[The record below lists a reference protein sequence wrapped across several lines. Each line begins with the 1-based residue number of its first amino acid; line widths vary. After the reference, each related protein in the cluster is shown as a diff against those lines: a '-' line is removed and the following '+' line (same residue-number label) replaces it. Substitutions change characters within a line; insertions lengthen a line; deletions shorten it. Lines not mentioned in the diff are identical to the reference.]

1 MRDIIVI
8 GAGVVGCSI
17 ARELSKY
24 NLDVLVVEKNSD
36 VSEGISKGNS
46 GSMRDIIVIGAGV
59 VGCSIARELSKYNL
73 DVLVVEKNSDVS
85 EGISKGNSG
94 IVHAGYN
101 EKIGTLKA
109 KLNIEGNKIF
119 DDLSRDLQFP
129 FKRNGAFILAFSDE
143 EMKTLESLKENGEKL
158 GVEGL
163 EILTREEALNI
174 EPNLNK
180 EIVGVLNVKT
190 SGIVSP
196 YEMTI
201 ALAENAAE
209 NGVEFKLNSKVTNI
223 EKISEG
229 YKVTLNNKE
238 VVNGKL
244 IINASG
250 LEGAFLNNL
259 VSMSKREIN
268 PVKGEYCL
276 FDKVAGAMINKTL
289 FQVPNKLSKGVLV
302 TPTAEGNLLVGP
314 NAVEG
319 KTLETS
325 REGIDEI
332 LYKSKKSLEEL
343 PVARILNTF
352 SGIRPKTK
360 EGDFIIE
367 EVEDA
372 KNFINVI
379 GIDSP
384 GLTAAPAIGVYVV
397 NMIKERLDLVEKK
410 NFKKTRE
417 DAKNFIN
424 VIGIDSPGLT
434 AAPAIGVYV
443 VNMIKERLDLV
454 EKKNFKK
461 TREKIVRFVEL
472 SLEEKNKL
480 IKEKPAYGHMVC
492 KCEFVTEGEI
502 VEAIHRPI
510 KALTV
515 DAIKR
520 RTRASMGGC
529 QGIGCTLPI
538 SKILSRELG
547 IDISDINK
555 NSEGSPVIGFKED

>member
-1 MRDIIVI
+1 
-8 GAGVVGCSI
+8 
-17 ARELSKY
+17 
-24 NLDVLVVEKNSD
+24 
-36 VSEGISKGNS
+36 
-46 GSMRDIIVIGAGV
+46 MRDIIVIGAGV

-143 EMKTLESLKENGEKL
+143 DMNILESLKENGEKL

-229 YKVTLNNKE
+229 YKVTLNNRE
-238 VVNGKL
+238 VVNGKI

-259 VSMSKREIN
+259 VSMTKREIN

-289 FQVPNKLSKGVLV
+289 FQVPSKLSKGVLV

-332 LYKSKKSLEEL
+332 LDKSKKSLEEL

-360 EGDFIIE
+360 GGDFIIE

-410 NFKKTRE
+410 NFKR
-417 DAKNFIN
+417 
-424 VIGIDSPGLT
+424 
-434 AAPAIGVYV
+434 
-443 VNMIKERLDLV
+443 
-454 EKKNFKK
+454 
-461 TREKIVRFVEL
+461 TREKIVRFAEL
-472 SLEEKNKL
+472 SLKEKNKL

-529 QGIGCTLPI
+529 QGVGCTLPI

>member
-1 MRDIIVI
+1 
-8 GAGVVGCSI
+8 
-17 ARELSKY
+17 
-24 NLDVLVVEKNSD
+24 
-36 VSEGISKGNS
+36 
-46 GSMRDIIVIGAGV
+46 MRDIIVIGAGV

-129 FKRNGAFILAFSDE
+129 FKRNGAFILAFKDE
-143 EMKTLESLKENGEKL
+143 DMKTLESLKENGEKL

-238 VVNGKL
+238 LVSGKL

-332 LYKSKKSLEEL
+332 LDKSKKSLEEL

-417 DAKNFIN
+417 
-424 VIGIDSPGLT
+424 
-434 AAPAIGVYV
+434 
-443 VNMIKERLDLV
+443 
-454 EKKNFKK
+454 
-461 TREKIVRFVEL
+461 KIVRFAEL

-529 QGIGCTLPI
+529 QGVGCTLPI

>member
-1 MRDIIVI
+1 
-8 GAGVVGCSI
+8 
-17 ARELSKY
+17 
-24 NLDVLVVEKNSD
+24 
-36 VSEGISKGNS
+36 
-46 GSMRDIIVIGAGV
+46 MRDIIVIGAGV

-143 EMKTLESLKENGEKL
+143 DMNILESLKENGEKL

-229 YKVTLNNKE
+229 YKVTLNNRE
-238 VVNGKL
+238 VVNGKI

-332 LYKSKKSLEEL
+332 LDKSKKSLEEL

-410 NFKKTRE
+410 NFKR
-417 DAKNFIN
+417 
-424 VIGIDSPGLT
+424 
-434 AAPAIGVYV
+434 
-443 VNMIKERLDLV
+443 
-454 EKKNFKK
+454 
-461 TREKIVRFVEL
+461 TREKIVRFAEL
-472 SLEEKNKL
+472 SLKEKNKL

-529 QGIGCTLPI
+529 QGVGCTLPI

>member
-1 MRDIIVI
+1 MRDIILI

-36 VSEGISKGNS
+36 VSEG
-46 GSMRDIIVIGAGV
+46 V
-59 VGCSIARELSKYNL
+59 
-73 DVLVVEKNSDVS
+73 
-85 EGISKGNSG
+85 SKGNSG

-109 KLNIEGNKIF
+109 KLNIEGNKMF

-129 FKRNGAFILAFSDE
+129 FKRNGAFILAFSDKD
-143 EMKTLESLKENGEKL
+143 MKTLESLKEKGEKL
-158 GVEGL
+158 GIEGL

-209 NGVEFKLNSKVTNI
+209 NGVEFKLNSKVTSI

-238 VVNGKL
+238 LVSGKI

-289 FQVPNKLSKGVLV
+289 FQVPSKLSKGVLV

-332 LYKSKKSLEEL
+332 LDKSKKSVEEL
-343 PVARILNTF
+343 PLARILNTF

-360 EGDFIIE
+360 GGDFIIE

-397 NMIKERLDLVEKK
+397 NMIKDKLDL
-410 NFKKTRE
+410 
-417 DAKNFIN
+417 I
-424 VIGIDSPGLT
+424 
-434 AAPAIGVYV
+434 
-443 VNMIKERLDLV
+443 

-461 TREKIVRFVEL
+461 TREKIARFAEL
-472 SLEEKNKL
+472 SLEEKNRL

-510 KALTV
+510 PALTV

>member
-36 VSEGISKGNS
+36 VSEG
-46 GSMRDIIVIGAGV
+46 V
-59 VGCSIARELSKYNL
+59 
-73 DVLVVEKNSDVS
+73 
-85 EGISKGNSG
+85 SKGNSG

-109 KLNIEGNKIF
+109 KLNIEGNKMF

-129 FKRNGAFILAFSDE
+129 FKRNGAFILAFKDE
-143 EMKTLESLKENGEKL
+143 EMKALESLKENGEKL

-238 VVNGKL
+238 IVSGKL

-276 FDKVAGAMINKTL
+276 FDKVVGAMINKTL
-289 FQVPNKLSKGVLV
+289 FQVPSKLSKGVLV

-332 LYKSKKSLEEL
+332 LDKSKKSLEEL

-384 GLTAAPAIGVYVV
+384 GLTAAPAIGIYVV
-397 NMIKERLDLVEKK
+397 NMIKEK
-410 NFKKTRE
+410 
-417 DAKNFIN
+417 
-424 VIGIDSPGLT
+424 
-434 AAPAIGVYV
+434 
-443 VNMIKERLDLV
+443 LDLV

-461 TREKIVRFVEL
+461 TREKIVRFAEL

-480 IKEKPAYGHMVC
+480 IKKKPAYGHMVC

-555 NSEGSPVIGFKED
+555 NSEGSPVIGFKEMIFNY

>member
-36 VSEGISKGNS
+36 VSEG
-46 GSMRDIIVIGAGV
+46 V
-59 VGCSIARELSKYNL
+59 
-73 DVLVVEKNSDVS
+73 
-85 EGISKGNSG
+85 SKGNSG

-109 KLNIEGNKIF
+109 KLNIEGNKMF

-129 FKRNGAFILAFSDE
+129 FKRNGAFILAFSDKD
-143 EMKTLESLKENGEKL
+143 MKTLESLKEKGEKL
-158 GVEGL
+158 GIEGL

-244 IINASG
+244 IINSSG

-289 FQVPNKLSKGVLV
+289 FQVPSKLSKGVLV

-332 LYKSKKSLEEL
+332 LDKSKKSVEEL
-343 PVARILNTF
+343 PLARILNTF
-352 SGIRPKTK
+352 SGIRPKTNH
-360 EGDFIIE
+360 GDFIIE

-397 NMIKERLDLVEKK
+397 NMIKDKLDL
-410 NFKKTRE
+410 
-417 DAKNFIN
+417 I
-424 VIGIDSPGLT
+424 
-434 AAPAIGVYV
+434 
-443 VNMIKERLDLV
+443 

-461 TREKIVRFVEL
+461 TREKIARFAEL
-472 SLEEKNKL
+472 SLEERNRL

-510 KALTV
+510 PALTV

>member
-1 MRDIIVI
+1 
-8 GAGVVGCSI
+8 
-17 ARELSKY
+17 
-24 NLDVLVVEKNSD
+24 
-36 VSEGISKGNS
+36 
-46 GSMRDIIVIGAGV
+46 MRDIIVIGAGV

-209 NGVEFKLNSKVTNI
+209 NGVEFKLNSKVTSI

-238 VVNGKL
+238 IVNGKI

-289 FQVPNKLSKGVLV
+289 FQVPSKLSKGVLV

-332 LYKSKKSLEEL
+332 LDKSKKSLEEL

-360 EGDFIIE
+360 GGDFIIE

-417 DAKNFIN
+417 
-424 VIGIDSPGLT
+424 
-434 AAPAIGVYV
+434 
-443 VNMIKERLDLV
+443 
-454 EKKNFKK
+454 
-461 TREKIVRFVEL
+461 KIVRFAEL
-472 SLEEKNKL
+472 SLEEKNRL

-555 NSEGSPVIGFKED
+555 NSEGSPIIGFKED

>member
-1 MRDIIVI
+1 
-8 GAGVVGCSI
+8 
-17 ARELSKY
+17 
-24 NLDVLVVEKNSD
+24 
-36 VSEGISKGNS
+36 
-46 GSMRDIIVIGAGV
+46 MRDIIVIGAGV

-238 VVNGKL
+238 LVSGKI

-289 FQVPNKLSKGVLV
+289 FQVPSKLSKGVLV

-332 LYKSKKSLEEL
+332 LDKSKKSLEEL

-360 EGDFIIE
+360 GGDFIIE

-417 DAKNFIN
+417 
-424 VIGIDSPGLT
+424 
-434 AAPAIGVYV
+434 
-443 VNMIKERLDLV
+443 
-454 EKKNFKK
+454 
-461 TREKIVRFVEL
+461 KIVRFAEL
-472 SLEEKNKL
+472 SLEEKNRL

>member
-1 MRDIIVI
+1 
-8 GAGVVGCSI
+8 
-17 ARELSKY
+17 
-24 NLDVLVVEKNSD
+24 
-36 VSEGISKGNS
+36 
-46 GSMRDIIVIGAGV
+46 MRDIIVIGAGV

-143 EMKTLESLKENGEKL
+143 DMNILESLKENGEKL

-229 YKVTLNNKE
+229 YKVTLNNRE
-238 VVNGKL
+238 VVNGKI

-259 VSMSKREIN
+259 VSMTKREIN

-332 LYKSKKSLEEL
+332 LDKSKKSLEEL

-360 EGDFIIE
+360 GGDFIIE

-410 NFKKTRE
+410 NFKR
-417 DAKNFIN
+417 
-424 VIGIDSPGLT
+424 
-434 AAPAIGVYV
+434 
-443 VNMIKERLDLV
+443 
-454 EKKNFKK
+454 
-461 TREKIVRFVEL
+461 TREKIVRFAEL
-472 SLEEKNKL
+472 SLKEKNKL

-547 IDISDINK
+547 IDINDINK

>member
-1 MRDIIVI
+1 MRDIILI

-36 VSEGISKGNS
+36 VSEG
-46 GSMRDIIVIGAGV
+46 V
-59 VGCSIARELSKYNL
+59 
-73 DVLVVEKNSDVS
+73 
-85 EGISKGNSG
+85 SKGNSG

-109 KLNIEGNKIF
+109 KLNIEGNKMF

-129 FKRNGAFILAFSDE
+129 FKRNGAFILAFSDKD
-143 EMKTLESLKENGEKL
+143 MKTLESLKEKGEKL

-229 YKVTLNNKE
+229 YKVTLNSKE

-244 IINASG
+244 IINSSG

-289 FQVPNKLSKGVLV
+289 FQVPSKLSKGVLV

-332 LYKSKKSLEEL
+332 LDKSKKSVEEL
-343 PVARILNTF
+343 PLARILNTF
-352 SGIRPKTK
+352 SGIRPKTNH
-360 EGDFIIE
+360 GDFIIE

-397 NMIKERLDLVEKK
+397 NMIKDKLDL
-410 NFKKTRE
+410 
-417 DAKNFIN
+417 I
-424 VIGIDSPGLT
+424 
-434 AAPAIGVYV
+434 
-443 VNMIKERLDLV
+443 

-461 TREKIVRFVEL
+461 TREKIARFAEL
-472 SLEEKNKL
+472 SLKEKNRL

-510 KALTV
+510 PALTV

>member
-1 MRDIIVI
+1 
-8 GAGVVGCSI
+8 
-17 ARELSKY
+17 
-24 NLDVLVVEKNSD
+24 
-36 VSEGISKGNS
+36 
-46 GSMRDIIVIGAGV
+46 MRDIIVIGAGV

-209 NGVEFKLNSKVTNI
+209 NGVEFKLNSKVTSI

-238 VVNGKL
+238 LVSGKI

-332 LYKSKKSLEEL
+332 LDKSKKSLEEL

-360 EGDFIIE
+360 GGDFIIE

-417 DAKNFIN
+417 
-424 VIGIDSPGLT
+424 
-434 AAPAIGVYV
+434 
-443 VNMIKERLDLV
+443 
-454 EKKNFKK
+454 
-461 TREKIVRFVEL
+461 KIVRFAEL

-529 QGIGCTLPI
+529 QGVGCTLPI

>member
-1 MRDIIVI
+1 
-8 GAGVVGCSI
+8 
-17 ARELSKY
+17 
-24 NLDVLVVEKNSD
+24 
-36 VSEGISKGNS
+36 
-46 GSMRDIIVIGAGV
+46 MRDIIVIGAGV

-129 FKRNGAFILAFSDE
+129 FKRNGAFILAFKDE

-238 VVNGKL
+238 VVSGRI

-259 VSMSKREIN
+259 VSMTKREIN

-332 LYKSKKSLEEL
+332 LDKSKKSIKEL

-384 GLTAAPAIGVYVV
+384 GLTAAPAIGVYIV
-397 NMIKERLDLVEKK
+397 NMIKEK
-410 NFKKTRE
+410 
-417 DAKNFIN
+417 
-424 VIGIDSPGLT
+424 
-434 AAPAIGVYV
+434 
-443 VNMIKERLDLV
+443 LDLV

-461 TREKIVRFVEL
+461 TREKIVRFAEL

-529 QGIGCTLPI
+529 QGVGCTLPI

>member
-1 MRDIIVI
+1 
-8 GAGVVGCSI
+8 
-17 ARELSKY
+17 
-24 NLDVLVVEKNSD
+24 
-36 VSEGISKGNS
+36 
-46 GSMRDIIVIGAGV
+46 MRDIIVIGAGV

-209 NGVEFKLNSKVTNI
+209 NGVEFKLNSKVTSI

-238 VVNGKL
+238 LVSGKI

-319 KTLETS
+319 KTLGTS

-332 LYKSKKSLEEL
+332 LDKSKKSLEEL

-360 EGDFIIE
+360 GGDFIIE

-384 GLTAAPAIGVYVV
+384 GLTAAPAIGVY
-397 NMIKERLDLVEKK
+397 L
-410 NFKKTRE
+410 
-417 DAKNFIN
+417 
-424 VIGIDSPGLT
+424 
-434 AAPAIGVYV
+434 

-461 TREKIVRFVEL
+461 TREKIVRFAEL

-492 KCEFVTEGEI
+492 KCEFITEGEI

>member
-36 VSEGISKGNS
+36 VSEG
-46 GSMRDIIVIGAGV
+46 V
-59 VGCSIARELSKYNL
+59 
-73 DVLVVEKNSDVS
+73 
-85 EGISKGNSG
+85 SKGNSG

-143 EMKTLESLKENGEKL
+143 EMKTLEGLKENGEKL

-238 VVNGKL
+238 LVSGKI

-276 FDKVAGAMINKTL
+276 FDKVAGSMINKTL
-289 FQVPNKLSKGVLV
+289 FQVPSKLSKGVLV

-314 NAVEG
+314 NSVEG

-332 LYKSKKSLEEL
+332 LDKSKKSLEEL

-360 EGDFIIE
+360 GGDFIIE

-417 DAKNFIN
+417 
-424 VIGIDSPGLT
+424 
-434 AAPAIGVYV
+434 
-443 VNMIKERLDLV
+443 
-454 EKKNFKK
+454 
-461 TREKIVRFVEL
+461 KIVRFAEL

-529 QGIGCTLPI
+529 QGVGCTLPI

>member
-36 VSEGISKGNS
+36 VSEG
-46 GSMRDIIVIGAGV
+46 V
-59 VGCSIARELSKYNL
+59 
-73 DVLVVEKNSDVS
+73 
-85 EGISKGNSG
+85 SKGNSG

-209 NGVEFKLNSKVTNI
+209 NGVEFKLNSNVTSI

-238 VVNGKL
+238 LVSGKI

-332 LYKSKKSLEEL
+332 LDKSKKSLEEL

-360 EGDFIIE
+360 GGDFIIE

-417 DAKNFIN
+417 
-424 VIGIDSPGLT
+424 
-434 AAPAIGVYV
+434 
-443 VNMIKERLDLV
+443 
-454 EKKNFKK
+454 
-461 TREKIVRFVEL
+461 KIVRFAEL

>member
-1 MRDIIVI
+1 
-8 GAGVVGCSI
+8 
-17 ARELSKY
+17 
-24 NLDVLVVEKNSD
+24 
-36 VSEGISKGNS
+36 
-46 GSMRDIIVIGAGV
+46 MRDIIVIGAGV

-238 VVNGKL
+238 LVSGKI

-332 LYKSKKSLEEL
+332 LDKSKKSLEEL

-367 EVEDA
+367 EVVDA

-410 NFKKTRE
+410 NFKKTR
-417 DAKNFIN
+417 D
-424 VIGIDSPGLT
+424 
-434 AAPAIGVYV
+434 
-443 VNMIKERLDLV
+443 
-454 EKKNFKK
+454 
-461 TREKIVRFVEL
+461 KIARFAEL
-472 SLEEKNKL
+472 SLEEKNRL
-480 IKEKPAYGHMVC
+480 IKEKPEYGHMVC

-510 KALTV
+510 PALTV

>member
-1 MRDIIVI
+1 
-8 GAGVVGCSI
+8 
-17 ARELSKY
+17 
-24 NLDVLVVEKNSD
+24 
-36 VSEGISKGNS
+36 
-46 GSMRDIIVIGAGV
+46 MRDIIVIGAGV

-143 EMKTLESLKENGEKL
+143 DMNILESLKENGEKL

-229 YKVTLNNKE
+229 YKVTLNNRE
-238 VVNGKL
+238 VVNGKI

-259 VSMSKREIN
+259 VSMTKREIN

-332 LYKSKKSLEEL
+332 LDKSKKSLEEL

-360 EGDFIIE
+360 GGDFIIE

-410 NFKKTRE
+410 NFKR
-417 DAKNFIN
+417 
-424 VIGIDSPGLT
+424 
-434 AAPAIGVYV
+434 
-443 VNMIKERLDLV
+443 
-454 EKKNFKK
+454 
-461 TREKIVRFVEL
+461 TREKIVRFAEL
-472 SLEEKNKL
+472 SLKEKNKL

-529 QGIGCTLPI
+529 QGVGCTLPI

>member
-1 MRDIIVI
+1 
-8 GAGVVGCSI
+8 
-17 ARELSKY
+17 
-24 NLDVLVVEKNSD
+24 
-36 VSEGISKGNS
+36 
-46 GSMRDIIVIGAGV
+46 MRDIIVIGAGV

-209 NGVEFKLNSKVTNI
+209 NGVEFKLNSKVTSI

-238 VVNGKL
+238 LVSGKI

-332 LYKSKKSLEEL
+332 LEKSKKSLEEL

-360 EGDFIIE
+360 GGDFIIE

-417 DAKNFIN
+417 
-424 VIGIDSPGLT
+424 
-434 AAPAIGVYV
+434 
-443 VNMIKERLDLV
+443 
-454 EKKNFKK
+454 
-461 TREKIVRFVEL
+461 KIVRFAEL

-492 KCEFVTEGEI
+492 KCEFITEGEI

>member
-1 MRDIIVI
+1 MRDII
-8 GAGVVGCSI
+8 
-17 ARELSKY
+17 L
-24 NLDVLVVEKNSD
+24 
-36 VSEGISKGNS
+36 
-46 GSMRDIIVIGAGV
+46 IGAGV

-209 NGVEFKLNSKVTNI
+209 NGVEFKLNSKVTSI

-238 VVNGKL
+238 LVSGKI

-259 VSMSKREIN
+259 VSMSKREVN

-332 LYKSKKSLEEL
+332 LDKSKKSLEEL

-360 EGDFIIE
+360 GGDFIIE

-417 DAKNFIN
+417 
-424 VIGIDSPGLT
+424 
-434 AAPAIGVYV
+434 
-443 VNMIKERLDLV
+443 
-454 EKKNFKK
+454 
-461 TREKIVRFVEL
+461 KIVRFAEL

-492 KCEFVTEGEI
+492 KCEFITEGEI

>member
-1 MRDIIVI
+1 
-8 GAGVVGCSI
+8 
-17 ARELSKY
+17 
-24 NLDVLVVEKNSD
+24 
-36 VSEGISKGNS
+36 
-46 GSMRDIIVIGAGV
+46 MRDIIVIGAGV

-143 EMKTLESLKENGEKL
+143 DMNILESLKENGEKL

-238 VVNGKL
+238 LVSGKI

-332 LYKSKKSLEEL
+332 LDKSKKSLEEL

-417 DAKNFIN
+417 
-424 VIGIDSPGLT
+424 
-434 AAPAIGVYV
+434 
-443 VNMIKERLDLV
+443 
-454 EKKNFKK
+454 
-461 TREKIVRFVEL
+461 KIVRFAEL
-472 SLEEKNKL
+472 SLKEKNKL

>member
-1 MRDIIVI
+1 
-8 GAGVVGCSI
+8 
-17 ARELSKY
+17 
-24 NLDVLVVEKNSD
+24 
-36 VSEGISKGNS
+36 
-46 GSMRDIIVIGAGV
+46 MRDIIVIGAGV

-238 VVNGKL
+238 LVSGKI

-332 LYKSKKSLEEL
+332 LDTSKKSIEEL

-417 DAKNFIN
+417 
-424 VIGIDSPGLT
+424 
-434 AAPAIGVYV
+434 
-443 VNMIKERLDLV
+443 
-454 EKKNFKK
+454 
-461 TREKIVRFVEL
+461 KIVRFAEL

-529 QGIGCTLPI
+529 QGVGCTLPI

>member
-1 MRDIIVI
+1 
-8 GAGVVGCSI
+8 
-17 ARELSKY
+17 
-24 NLDVLVVEKNSD
+24 
-36 VSEGISKGNS
+36 
-46 GSMRDIIVIGAGV
+46 MRDIIVIGAGV

-229 YKVTLNNKE
+229 YKVTLNNRE
-238 VVNGKL
+238 VVNGKI

-289 FQVPNKLSKGVLV
+289 FQVPSKLSKGVLV

-332 LYKSKKSLEEL
+332 LDKSKKSLEEL

-360 EGDFIIE
+360 GGDFIIE

-417 DAKNFIN
+417 
-424 VIGIDSPGLT
+424 
-434 AAPAIGVYV
+434 
-443 VNMIKERLDLV
+443 
-454 EKKNFKK
+454 
-461 TREKIVRFVEL
+461 KIVRFAEL
-472 SLEEKNKL
+472 SLEEKNRL

-529 QGIGCTLPI
+529 QGVGCTLPI

>member
-1 MRDIIVI
+1 
-8 GAGVVGCSI
+8 
-17 ARELSKY
+17 
-24 NLDVLVVEKNSD
+24 
-36 VSEGISKGNS
+36 
-46 GSMRDIIVIGAGV
+46 MRDIIVIGAGV

-129 FKRNGAFILAFSDE
+129 FKRNGAFILAFLDE
-143 EMKTLESLKENGEKL
+143 DMNILESLKENGEKL

-238 VVNGKL
+238 LVSGKL

-332 LYKSKKSLEEL
+332 LDKSKKSLEEL

-417 DAKNFIN
+417 
-424 VIGIDSPGLT
+424 
-434 AAPAIGVYV
+434 
-443 VNMIKERLDLV
+443 
-454 EKKNFKK
+454 
-461 TREKIVRFVEL
+461 KIVRFAEL

-529 QGIGCTLPI
+529 QGVGCTLPI

>member
-1 MRDIIVI
+1 
-8 GAGVVGCSI
+8 
-17 ARELSKY
+17 
-24 NLDVLVVEKNSD
+24 
-36 VSEGISKGNS
+36 
-46 GSMRDIIVIGAGV
+46 MRDIIVIGAGV

-143 EMKTLESLKENGEKL
+143 EMKTLEGLKENGEKL

-238 VVNGKL
+238 LVSGKI

-289 FQVPNKLSKGVLV
+289 FQVPSKLSKGVLV

-332 LYKSKKSLEEL
+332 LDKSKKSLEEL

-360 EGDFIIE
+360 GGDFIIE

-417 DAKNFIN
+417 
-424 VIGIDSPGLT
+424 
-434 AAPAIGVYV
+434 
-443 VNMIKERLDLV
+443 
-454 EKKNFKK
+454 
-461 TREKIVRFVEL
+461 KIVRFAEL

-492 KCEFVTEGEI
+492 KCEFITEGEI

>member
-1 MRDIIVI
+1 
-8 GAGVVGCSI
+8 
-17 ARELSKY
+17 
-24 NLDVLVVEKNSD
+24 
-36 VSEGISKGNS
+36 
-46 GSMRDIIVIGAGV
+46 MRDIIVIGAGV

-109 KLNIEGNKIF
+109 KLNIEGNKSF

-129 FKRNGAFILAFSDE
+129 FKRNGAFILAFKDE

-174 EPNLNK
+174 ESNLNK

-238 VVNGKL
+238 LVSGKI

-259 VSMSKREIN
+259 VSMTKREIN

-289 FQVPNKLSKGVLV
+289 FQVPSKLSKGVLV

-332 LYKSKKSLEEL
+332 LDKSKKSLEEL

-360 EGDFIIE
+360 GGDFIIE

-417 DAKNFIN
+417 
-424 VIGIDSPGLT
+424 
-434 AAPAIGVYV
+434 
-443 VNMIKERLDLV
+443 
-454 EKKNFKK
+454 
-461 TREKIVRFVEL
+461 KIVRFAEL

-529 QGIGCTLPI
+529 QGVGCTLPI

-555 NSEGSPVIGFKED
+555 NIEGSPVIGFKED

>member
-1 MRDIIVI
+1 
-8 GAGVVGCSI
+8 
-17 ARELSKY
+17 
-24 NLDVLVVEKNSD
+24 
-36 VSEGISKGNS
+36 
-46 GSMRDIIVIGAGV
+46 MRDIIVIGAGV

-129 FKRNGAFILAFSDE
+129 FKRNGAFILAFKDE

-238 VVNGKL
+238 VVSGKI

-259 VSMSKREIN
+259 VSMTKREIN

-332 LYKSKKSLEEL
+332 LDKSKKSIEEL

-397 NMIKERLDLVEKK
+397 NMIKEK
-410 NFKKTRE
+410 
-417 DAKNFIN
+417 
-424 VIGIDSPGLT
+424 
-434 AAPAIGVYV
+434 
-443 VNMIKERLDLV
+443 LDLV

-461 TREKIVRFVEL
+461 TREKIVRFAEL

-529 QGIGCTLPI
+529 QGVGCTLPI

-555 NSEGSPVIGFKED
+555 NSEGSPVIGFKEMIFNY

>member
-36 VSEGISKGNS
+36 VSEG
-46 GSMRDIIVIGAGV
+46 V
-59 VGCSIARELSKYNL
+59 
-73 DVLVVEKNSDVS
+73 
-85 EGISKGNSG
+85 SKGNSG

-238 VVNGKL
+238 LVSGKI

-332 LYKSKKSLEEL
+332 LDKSKKSLEEL

-360 EGDFIIE
+360 GGDFIIE

-417 DAKNFIN
+417 
-424 VIGIDSPGLT
+424 
-434 AAPAIGVYV
+434 
-443 VNMIKERLDLV
+443 
-454 EKKNFKK
+454 
-461 TREKIVRFVEL
+461 KIVRFAEL

-529 QGIGCTLPI
+529 QGVGCTLPI

>member
-8 GAGVVGCSI
+8 GAGVVG
-17 ARELSKY
+17 
-24 NLDVLVVEKNSD
+24 
-36 VSEGISKGNS
+36 G
-46 GSMRDIIVIGAGV
+46 
-59 VGCSIARELSKYNL
+59 SIARELSKYNL

-143 EMKTLESLKENGEKL
+143 DMNILESLKENGEKL

-238 VVNGKL
+238 LVSGKI

-332 LYKSKKSLEEL
+332 LDKSKKSLEEL

-417 DAKNFIN
+417 
-424 VIGIDSPGLT
+424 
-434 AAPAIGVYV
+434 
-443 VNMIKERLDLV
+443 
-454 EKKNFKK
+454 
-461 TREKIVRFVEL
+461 KIVRFAEL

>member
-1 MRDIIVI
+1 
-8 GAGVVGCSI
+8 
-17 ARELSKY
+17 
-24 NLDVLVVEKNSD
+24 
-36 VSEGISKGNS
+36 
-46 GSMRDIIVIGAGV
+46 MRDIIVIGAGV

-94 IVHAGYN
+94 IVHVGYN

-223 EKISEG
+223 EKISKG

-238 VVNGKL
+238 LVSGKL

-289 FQVPNKLSKGVLV
+289 FQVPSKLSKGVLV

-332 LYKSKKSLEEL
+332 LDKSKKSIEEL

-417 DAKNFIN
+417 
-424 VIGIDSPGLT
+424 
-434 AAPAIGVYV
+434 
-443 VNMIKERLDLV
+443 
-454 EKKNFKK
+454 
-461 TREKIVRFVEL
+461 KIVRFAEL
-472 SLEEKNKL
+472 SLKEKNKL

-547 IDISDINK
+547 IDINDINK

>member
-1 MRDIIVI
+1 
-8 GAGVVGCSI
+8 
-17 ARELSKY
+17 
-24 NLDVLVVEKNSD
+24 
-36 VSEGISKGNS
+36 
-46 GSMRDIIVIGAGV
+46 MRDIIVIGAGV

-109 KLNIEGNKIF
+109 KLNIEGNKSF

-129 FKRNGAFILAFSDE
+129 FKRNGAFILAFKDE

-174 EPNLNK
+174 ESNLNK

-223 EKISEG
+223 EKISEV

-238 VVNGKL
+238 LVSGKI

-259 VSMSKREIN
+259 VSMTKREIN

-289 FQVPNKLSKGVLV
+289 FQVPSKLSKGVLV

-332 LYKSKKSLEEL
+332 LDKSKKSLEEL

-360 EGDFIIE
+360 GGDFIIE

-417 DAKNFIN
+417 
-424 VIGIDSPGLT
+424 
-434 AAPAIGVYV
+434 
-443 VNMIKERLDLV
+443 
-454 EKKNFKK
+454 
-461 TREKIVRFVEL
+461 KIVRFAEL

-529 QGIGCTLPI
+529 QGVGCTLPI

-555 NSEGSPVIGFKED
+555 NIEGSPVIGFKED

>member
-1 MRDIIVI
+1 
-8 GAGVVGCSI
+8 
-17 ARELSKY
+17 
-24 NLDVLVVEKNSD
+24 
-36 VSEGISKGNS
+36 
-46 GSMRDIIVIGAGV
+46 MRDIIVIGAGV

-223 EKISEG
+223 EKTSEG
-229 YKVTLNNKE
+229 YKLTLNNKE
-238 VVNGKL
+238 LVSGKI

-332 LYKSKKSLEEL
+332 LDKSKKSVEEL
-343 PVARILNTF
+343 PLARILNTF
-352 SGIRPKTK
+352 SGIRPKTNH
-360 EGDFIIE
+360 GDFIIE

-397 NMIKERLDLVEKK
+397 NMIKDKLDL
-410 NFKKTRE
+410 
-417 DAKNFIN
+417 I
-424 VIGIDSPGLT
+424 
-434 AAPAIGVYV
+434 
-443 VNMIKERLDLV
+443 

-461 TREKIVRFVEL
+461 TREKIARFAEL
-472 SLEEKNKL
+472 SLEEKNRL

-510 KALTV
+510 PALTV

-529 QGIGCTLPI
+529 QGVGCTLPI

>member
-1 MRDIIVI
+1 
-8 GAGVVGCSI
+8 
-17 ARELSKY
+17 
-24 NLDVLVVEKNSD
+24 
-36 VSEGISKGNS
+36 
-46 GSMRDIIVIGAGV
+46 MRDIIVIGAGV

-180 EIVGVLNVKT
+180 KIVGVLNVKT

-209 NGVEFKLNSKVTNI
+209 NGVEFKLNSKVTSI

-259 VSMSKREIN
+259 VSMTKREIN

-332 LYKSKKSLEEL
+332 LDKSKKSLEEL

-360 EGDFIIE
+360 GGDFIIE

-417 DAKNFIN
+417 
-424 VIGIDSPGLT
+424 
-434 AAPAIGVYV
+434 
-443 VNMIKERLDLV
+443 
-454 EKKNFKK
+454 
-461 TREKIVRFVEL
+461 KIVRFAEL
-472 SLEEKNKL
+472 SLKEKNKL

>member
-36 VSEGISKGNS
+36 VSEG
-46 GSMRDIIVIGAGV
+46 V
-59 VGCSIARELSKYNL
+59 
-73 DVLVVEKNSDVS
+73 
-85 EGISKGNSG
+85 SKGNSG

-109 KLNIEGNKIF
+109 KLNIEGNKMF

-129 FKRNGAFILAFSDE
+129 FKRNGAFILAFSDKD
-143 EMKTLESLKENGEKL
+143 MKTLESLKENGEKL

-244 IINASG
+244 IINSSG

-289 FQVPNKLSKGVLV
+289 FQVPSKLSKGVLV

-332 LYKSKKSLEEL
+332 LDKSKKSVEEL
-343 PVARILNTF
+343 PLARILNTF
-352 SGIRPKTK
+352 SGIRPKTNH
-360 EGDFIIE
+360 GDFIIE

-397 NMIKERLDLVEKK
+397 NMIKDKLDL
-410 NFKKTRE
+410 
-417 DAKNFIN
+417 I
-424 VIGIDSPGLT
+424 
-434 AAPAIGVYV
+434 
-443 VNMIKERLDLV
+443 

-461 TREKIVRFVEL
+461 TREKIARFTEL
-472 SLEEKNKL
+472 SLKEKNRL
-480 IKEKPAYGHMVC
+480 IKEKPSYGHMVC

-510 KALTV
+510 PALTV

>member
-1 MRDIIVI
+1 
-8 GAGVVGCSI
+8 
-17 ARELSKY
+17 
-24 NLDVLVVEKNSD
+24 
-36 VSEGISKGNS
+36 
-46 GSMRDIIVIGAGV
+46 MRDIIVIGAGV

-238 VVNGKL
+238 LVSGKI

-289 FQVPNKLSKGVLV
+289 FQVPSKLSKGVLV

-332 LYKSKKSLEEL
+332 LDKSKKSLEEL

-360 EGDFIIE
+360 GGDFIIE

-372 KNFINVI
+372 KKFINVI

-397 NMIKERLDLVEKK
+397 NMIKERL
-410 NFKKTRE
+410 
-417 DAKNFIN
+417 A
-424 VIGIDSPGLT
+424 
-434 AAPAIGVYV
+434 
-443 VNMIKERLDLV
+443 LV

-461 TREKIVRFVEL
+461 TREKIVRFAEL

-480 IKEKPAYGHMVC
+480 IKEKPAYGHMIC

>member
-1 MRDIIVI
+1 
-8 GAGVVGCSI
+8 
-17 ARELSKY
+17 
-24 NLDVLVVEKNSD
+24 
-36 VSEGISKGNS
+36 
-46 GSMRDIIVIGAGV
+46 MRDIIVIGAGV

-238 VVNGKL
+238 LVSGKI

-289 FQVPNKLSKGVLV
+289 FQVPSKLSKGVLV

-325 REGIDEI
+325 RDGIDEI
-332 LYKSKKSLEEL
+332 LDKSKKSLEEL

-360 EGDFIIE
+360 GGDFIIE

-417 DAKNFIN
+417 
-424 VIGIDSPGLT
+424 
-434 AAPAIGVYV
+434 
-443 VNMIKERLDLV
+443 
-454 EKKNFKK
+454 
-461 TREKIVRFVEL
+461 KIVRFAEL
-472 SLEEKNKL
+472 SLEEKNRL

-529 QGIGCTLPI
+529 QGVGCTLPI

>member
-1 MRDIIVI
+1 
-8 GAGVVGCSI
+8 
-17 ARELSKY
+17 
-24 NLDVLVVEKNSD
+24 
-36 VSEGISKGNS
+36 
-46 GSMRDIIVIGAGV
+46 MRDIIVIGAGV

-129 FKRNGAFILAFSDE
+129 FKRNGAFILAFKDE

-238 VVNGKL
+238 VVSGKI

-259 VSMSKREIN
+259 VSMTKREIN

-319 KTLETS
+319 RTLETS

-332 LYKSKKSLEEL
+332 LDKSKKSLEEL

-397 NMIKERLDLVEKK
+397 NMIKEK
-410 NFKKTRE
+410 
-417 DAKNFIN
+417 
-424 VIGIDSPGLT
+424 
-434 AAPAIGVYV
+434 
-443 VNMIKERLDLV
+443 LDLV

-461 TREKIVRFVEL
+461 TREKIVRFAEL

-529 QGIGCTLPI
+529 QGVGCTLPI

-555 NSEGSPVIGFKED
+555 NSEGSPVVGFKED

>member
-1 MRDIIVI
+1 
-8 GAGVVGCSI
+8 
-17 ARELSKY
+17 
-24 NLDVLVVEKNSD
+24 
-36 VSEGISKGNS
+36 
-46 GSMRDIIVIGAGV
+46 MRDIIVIGAGV

-119 DDLSRDLQFP
+119 DDLSRELQFP
-129 FKRNGAFILAFSDE
+129 LKRNGAFILAFKDE

-180 EIVGVLNVKT
+180 EIVGVLSVKT

-238 VVNGKL
+238 VVSGKI

-259 VSMSKREIN
+259 ISMTKREIN

-319 KTLETS
+319 RTLETS

-332 LYKSKKSLEEL
+332 LDKSKKSLEEL

-397 NMIKERLDLVEKK
+397 NMIKEK
-410 NFKKTRE
+410 
-417 DAKNFIN
+417 
-424 VIGIDSPGLT
+424 
-434 AAPAIGVYV
+434 
-443 VNMIKERLDLV
+443 LDLV

-461 TREKIVRFVEL
+461 TREKIVRFAEL

-529 QGIGCTLPI
+529 QGVGCTLPI

-555 NSEGSPVIGFKED
+555 NSEGSPVVGFKED

>member
-1 MRDIIVI
+1 
-8 GAGVVGCSI
+8 
-17 ARELSKY
+17 
-24 NLDVLVVEKNSD
+24 
-36 VSEGISKGNS
+36 
-46 GSMRDIIVIGAGV
+46 MRDIIVIGAGV

-143 EMKTLESLKENGEKL
+143 DMNILESLKENGEKL

-229 YKVTLNNKE
+229 YKVTLNNRE
-238 VVNGKL
+238 VVNGKI

-259 VSMSKREIN
+259 VSMTKREIN

-332 LYKSKKSLEEL
+332 LDKSKKSLEEL

-360 EGDFIIE
+360 GGDFIIE

-410 NFKKTRE
+410 NFR
-417 DAKNFIN
+417 
-424 VIGIDSPGLT
+424 
-434 AAPAIGVYV
+434 
-443 VNMIKERLDLV
+443 
-454 EKKNFKK
+454 K
-461 TREKIVRFVEL
+461 TREKIVRFAEL
-472 SLEEKNKL
+472 SLEEKNRL
-480 IKEKPAYGHMVC
+480 IKEKPEYGHMVC

-529 QGIGCTLPI
+529 QGVGCTLPI

>member
-1 MRDIIVI
+1 
-8 GAGVVGCSI
+8 
-17 ARELSKY
+17 
-24 NLDVLVVEKNSD
+24 
-36 VSEGISKGNS
+36 
-46 GSMRDIIVIGAGV
+46 MRDIIVIGAGV

-129 FKRNGAFILAFSDE
+129 FKRNGAFILAFKDE

-238 VVNGKL
+238 VVSGKI

-259 VSMSKREIN
+259 VSMTKREIN

-276 FDKVAGAMINKTL
+276 FDKVAGSMINKTL

-332 LYKSKKSLEEL
+332 LDKSKKSLEEL

-417 DAKNFIN
+417 
-424 VIGIDSPGLT
+424 
-434 AAPAIGVYV
+434 
-443 VNMIKERLDLV
+443 
-454 EKKNFKK
+454 
-461 TREKIVRFVEL
+461 KIVRFAEL

-529 QGIGCTLPI
+529 QGVGCTLPI

-555 NSEGSPVIGFKED
+555 NSEGSPVVGFKED

>member
-1 MRDIIVI
+1 M
-8 GAGVVGCSI
+8 
-17 ARELSKY
+17 
-24 NLDVLVVEKNSD
+24 
-36 VSEGISKGNS
+36 
-46 GSMRDIIVIGAGV
+46 
-59 VGCSIARELSKYNL
+59 
-73 DVLVVEKNSDVS
+73 
-85 EGISKGNSG
+85 
-94 IVHAGYN
+94 
-101 EKIGTLKA
+101 
-109 KLNIEGNKIF
+109 NI
-119 DDLSRDLQFP
+119 
-129 FKRNGAFILAFSDE
+129 
-143 EMKTLESLKENGEKL
+143 LESLKENGEKL

-229 YKVTLNNKE
+229 YKVTLNNRE
-238 VVNGKL
+238 VVNGKI

-332 LYKSKKSLEEL
+332 LDKSKTSLEEL

-417 DAKNFIN
+417 
-424 VIGIDSPGLT
+424 
-434 AAPAIGVYV
+434 
-443 VNMIKERLDLV
+443 
-454 EKKNFKK
+454 
-461 TREKIVRFVEL
+461 KIVRFAEL

-529 QGIGCTLPI
+529 QGVGCTLPI

-555 NSEGSPVIGFKED
+555 NSEGSPVIGFKEMIFNY